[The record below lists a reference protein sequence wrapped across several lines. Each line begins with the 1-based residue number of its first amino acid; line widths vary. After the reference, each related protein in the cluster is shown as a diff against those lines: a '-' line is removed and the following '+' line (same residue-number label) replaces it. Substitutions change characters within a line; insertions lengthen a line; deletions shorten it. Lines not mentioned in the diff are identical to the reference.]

1 MSTLAARRRRGIDF
15 WPGFVDA
22 LSSLLMVLVFL
33 LLIFM
38 IGQFVLSDA
47 LSGRDRQLAALNAEL
62 AALAK
67 SLSME
72 QSAKVQALQRVDELS
87 ASLASTEGER
97 DALRLNLDT
106 TSQALSQAEARLEA
120 SRDDVARLTAD
131 INALAELKRQLE
143 SEIASRLAEL
153 EQNREQLAAQT
164 ELSAKSAAQVEL
176 LNRQMAALR
185 QQLDEITTALELA
198 RAQGKAKDLRIEEL
212 GKELNLALANRVNE
226 LQRYRSDFFGRL
238 REVLGNRSDLQVVG
252 DRFVVPSELLFA
264 SGTDE
269 LTPAARVQLD
279 RLATTLREVSAEIP
293 SELDWVL
300 RIDGHTDR
308 RPIATSRFPSNW
320 ELSAAR
326 AIAIVKYLVVQ
337 GIPAHRLAANGFG
350 EFRPLDPSDNEA
362 AYAINRRIEI
372 QLTNR

>member
-1 MSTLAARRRRGIDF
+1 MSTLAARRRRTVDF

-33 LLIFM
+33 LLIFT

-47 LSGRDRQLAALNAEL
+47 ISGRDKALAQLNAEL

-72 QSAKVQALQRVDELS
+72 QAAKVQALTKVDELS
-87 ASLASTEGER
+87 ASLATTTGER
-97 DALRLNLDT
+97 DALRLNLDQT
-106 TSQALSQAEARLEA
+106 TQTLSQTQAQLEA
-120 SRDDVARLTAD
+120 SASEVAKLSAD

-143 SEIASRLAEL
+143 AEIASRLAEL
-153 EQNREQLAAQT
+153 EQNKEKLVQQT

-185 QQLDEITTALELA
+185 QQLDEISASLELA
-198 RAQGKAKDLRIEEL
+198 RAQSKAKDVRIEEL
-212 GKELNLALANRVNE
+212 GKELNLALANKVNE
-226 LQRYRSDFFGRL
+226 LQRYRSDFFGKL
-238 REVLGNRSDLQVVG
+238 RAVLGNRSDIQVVG

-269 LTPAARVQLD
+269 LTSAARVQLD
-279 RLATTLREVSAEIP
+279 QLAATLREVSAEIP

-300 RIDGHTDR
+300 RIDGHTDK

-320 ELSAAR
+320 ELSTAR

-337 GIPAHRLAANGFG
+337 GIPAKRLAANGFG
-350 EFRPLDPSDNEA
+350 EFRPLDPADTEA
-362 AYAINRRIEI
+362 AYSINRRIEI